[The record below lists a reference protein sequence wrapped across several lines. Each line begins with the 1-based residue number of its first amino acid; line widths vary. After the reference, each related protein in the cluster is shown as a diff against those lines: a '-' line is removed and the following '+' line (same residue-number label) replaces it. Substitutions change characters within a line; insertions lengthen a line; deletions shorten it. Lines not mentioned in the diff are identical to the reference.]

1 MKINTTEIEEWIAH
15 DPQEETRAELSSL
28 LARAKDGDT
37 AAKDSLADRF
47 RGPLQFG
54 TAGLRGKMGA
64 GPFRMNRAV
73 VRRAA
78 AGLTAWLKEKIGSDA
93 LVVIGYDARYN
104 SADFAKD
111 TAAIVTAAG
120 LRAKIMPRTLP
131 TPLLAFA
138 VRHLHADAGVMV
150 TASHNPAQDNGYK
163 VYVGNRAVD
172 ADGNG
177 VQIIPPTDGEIAA
190 KIAAAPHADE
200 IPLAESG
207 WEEIEETV
215 IETYIRN
222 TVEKLGRTGA
232 RDLKIVYTAMHG
244 VGYETMMKI
253 FAGAGFTD
261 VTGVPEQIAP
271 DPDFPTVAFPNPE
284 EAGALDLA
292 IALAEKENADI
303 VIASD
308 PDADRCSAAVP
319 TAEGWRQL
327 SGDEIGSVLG
337 EIAARRNAGKGREA
351 TLASSV
357 VSSRLLEQIA
367 RHHGLHYQATL
378 TGFKW
383 IARAPKII
391 YGYEEAIGF
400 CVNPADVKDKD
411 GISAGLALAVE
422 AARLKAEGRSMTDAL
437 DDLYRRHGV
446 YLSGPVTVRVED
458 LSIIPATMAKLR
470 TCPPTVLAGSK
481 VVRFEDLSK
490 GSAKLPPTD
499 AVKIVTEANDRV
511 IIRPSGTEPKVKCY
525 LEVIVPLKPEDEG
538 GLRAAKTEAAKRLSL
553 FKQDMH
559 EALKL

>member
-222 TVEKLGRTGA
+222 TVEKLGQTGA

-319 TAEGWRQL
+319 TAEGWKQL

-481 VVRFEDLSK
+481 VVRFEDLGK